1 MSQAPTATSLI
12 GKPMSKIL
20 PSIPI
25 TRTARTF
32 RVERELPRS
41 GAYAMHIHREVVN
54 TDEAGKVL
62 SIDQCTDSYNEPV
75 AKMVERKATAQYL
88 ADCNAAKT
96 IIDLIHAEATLYDA
110 LVAEVE
116 SEKAKE

>member
-1 MSQAPTATSLI
+1 M
-12 GKPMSKIL
+12 
-20 PSIPI
+20 
-25 TRTARTF
+25 
-32 RVERELPRS
+32 PRS
-41 GAYAMHIHREVVN
+41 GAYAMRIHREVVS
-54 TDEAGKVL
+54 TDALGNIL

-96 IIDLIHAEATLYDA
+96 IIDLIHAEAALYEA

>member
-1 MSQAPTATSLI
+1 
-12 GKPMSKIL
+12 MSKIL
-20 PSIPI
+20 PSISI

-41 GAYAMHIHREVVN
+41 GAYAMRIHREVVN
-54 TDEAGKVL
+54 TDEAGNVL
-62 SIDQCTDSYNEPV
+62 SIDLHTDAYNEPV
-75 AKMVERKATAQYL
+75 TKMVERKATAQYL

-96 IIDLIHAEATLYDA
+96 ILDLIHAEAALYDA

-116 SEKAKE
+116 SEKEKK

>member
-1 MSQAPTATSLI
+1 MITGLSANSQRGPD
-12 GKPMSKIL
+12 MSKIL
-20 PSIPI
+20 PSISI

-41 GAYAMHIHREVVN
+41 GAYAMRIHREVVN
-54 TDEAGKVL
+54 TDEAGNVL
-62 SIDQCTDSYNEPV
+62 SIDQYTDAYNESV

-96 IIDLIHAEATLYDA
+96 ILDLIHAEAALYDA